1 MRQAALLLLV
11 LLAACAAPAR
21 RPTPEAAAPAA
32 EPSTSRAADPLA
44 PPAPDPVPNPASG
57 EPEPSPVE
65 PDDTPEHGA
74 AIKVPDRAGPYDRLA
89 DALGDPNCEGDRRVQ
104 RWIALYGGK
113 RAQFEATLA
122 QSQPLLDYV
131 LREIEARELPAQFAL
146 LPMIESTF
154 QPLAGRRGG
163 AFGLWQLMPP
173 TARSLGLRVDS
184 EFDARLAPAEATRA
198 ALDYLERMHTHFED
212 WRLTALGFNA
222 GEYRIRASLKNGNGE
237 VSAHAQQ
244 PPGLSPISY
253 DYIAKLKA
261 LSCLIAESERFGI
274 ELPNGDF
281 EPLVAVR
288 APEGIRHLWD
298 LADAAD
304 LTPERLRNL
313 NPALSG
319 MVLPPG
325 QQPVLLLPAS
335 AAERLQGLAQD
346 PQRLAALRSAPPRGH
361 EVRNGDTLYAIAR
374 RNGIALRDL
383 LRWNGLREDAV
394 IRPGQWL
401 RLQPAP

>member
-1 MRQAALLLLV
+1 MRRAAVLLMA
-11 LLAACAAPAR
+11 LLAACAAPVR
-21 RPTPEAAAPAA
+21 RPPPEAAAPADTRP
-32 EPSTSRAADPLA
+32 PSGVVDPLA
-44 PPAPDPVPNPASG
+44 PPSPDPVPNPPSG
-57 EPEPSPVE
+57 ALETPPTE
-65 PDDTPEHGA
+65 PDA
-74 AIKVPDRAGPYDRLA
+74 AGKQGTADESIDPAGPYGRLA
-89 DALGDPNCEGDRRVQ
+89 QALGDPSCEGDRQVQ
-104 RWIALYGGK
+104 RWIGLYGG
-113 RAQFEATLA
+113 RPERFEATLA
-122 QSQPLLDYV
+122 QTQPLLDYV
-131 LREIEARELPAQFAL
+131 LREVEARELPAQFAL

-184 EFDARLAPAEATRA
+184 EFDARLAPAAATRA
-198 ALDYLERMHTHFED
+198 ALDYLERMHAHFED

-222 GEYRIRASLKNGNGE
+222 GEYRIRASLKQGNGN

-244 PPGLSPISY
+244 PPGLSAVSY

-274 ELPNGDF
+274 DLPEGEF

-298 LADAAD
+298 LAESVD
-304 LTPERLRNL
+304 LTPERLRSL
-313 NPALSG
+313 NPALNG
-319 MVLPPG
+319 MVLPSG
-325 QQPVLLLPAS
+325 QRPVLLLPSS
-335 AAERLQGLAQD
+335 AAARLRGLARD
-346 PQRLAALRSAPPRGH
+346 PERMEALRSAPARGH
-361 EVRNGDTLYAIAR
+361 QVRNGDTLYAIAR

-383 LRWNGLREDAV
+383 LRWNGLRENSV

-401 RLQPAP
+401 RLQPET